1 MMSDNNLVR
10 HLDACETMGNATT
23 ICISPWSGFERRV
36 PGKNKLHI
44 RNQHGRKPPS
54 PLRSRRGTVD
64 HKQKKILQSSM
75 HFERKRTKKKFVALD
90 SNQCRVHT
98 RRI

>member
-1 MMSDNNLVR
+1 MQILHLISDECTKN
-10 HLDACETMGNATT
+10 
-23 ICISPWSGFERRV
+23 ISLWSGFEGRV

-44 RNQHGRKPPS
+44 RNQHGRKLPS

-64 HKQKKILQSSM
+64 RKQKKILQRSM
-75 HFERKRTKKKFVALD
+75 HFERKRTKKKFVALN